1 MEKETSKEK
10 IVTFLYI
17 LSIILILFVSFVEKW
32 KFYSFA
38 PFLKYAGFIILLTG
52 FLIAIWALI
61 FIKGGVMG
69 LVTPKADSL
78 VKEGPYR
85 YIRHP
90 VYLGTFL
97 MLLGSV
103 LVLKSIPGFVLLFLT
118 YLPLLITRARMEE
131 KELLKKFGKEWKE
144 YKDKTGF
151 LFPSIIK
158 IISR

>member
-1 MEKETSKEK
+1 MEEEK
-10 IVTFLYI
+10 GKTITFLYI
-17 LSIILILFVSFVEKW
+17 LSIILTLSVSFIQKW
-32 KFYSFA
+32 KFYSYA
-38 PFLKYAGFIILLTG
+38 AFLKYTGFAILLTG
-52 FLIAIWALI
+52 FLIAIWALLHL
-61 FIKGGVMG
+61 KGGVAG
-69 LVTPKADSL
+69 FVEPKTDFLVRD
-78 VKEGPYR
+78 GPYR

-103 LVLKSIPGFVLLFLT
+103 FVLKSIPGLVLLFIV

-131 KELLKKFGKEWKE
+131 KELLKKFGKEWE
-144 YKDKTGF
+144 EHRRKTGF